1 MLVNS
6 LPDWVIPNPPEA
18 SSAAQVVRLAMVLD
32 MAERTKKQRVTNP
45 RETDQSA
52 GSEQTSA
59 TIPDTEK
66 TDRLK
71 AELDGLLDD
80 IDEVLETNAEDF
92 VKSYVQKGG
101 Q

>member
-18 SSAAQVVRLAMVLD
+18 SSAAQVVRLAMLLD

-59 TIPDTEK
+59 SVPDTEK

>member
-45 RETDQSA
+45 RETYQSA

-59 TIPDTEK
+59 SVPDTEK